1 MRRYCST
8 IIIALILVGCEALS
22 PQPTITPSPVPTST
36 STATPL
42 PSPTLLPTVTTLPE
56 PTALPTV
63 VLEIPQLIEGGTAP
77 PFDIALPDG
86 WQTQNLI
93 FTVPDVDG
101 TLRPTQLTLYTGPV
115 SGGTG
120 TVVALWGFPNFINT
134 SPFVAPGTPTPAPN
148 LWSDGLR
155 LFHTAMVDRGC
166 NSGTDLQR
174 TYRIGNR
181 EGSGTQF
188 AIVDCP
194 ESPDTRGWFAG
205 LQEQGLNFVFFVYTE
220 PIEAMNVADEELQ
233 AILDSVRFRVTEEYL
248 NAAPSG
254 E

>member
-1 MRRYCST
+1 MRHSFVT
-8 IIIALILVGCEALS
+8 LILALILVGCGALNAE
-22 PQPTITPSPVPTST
+22 PTITPSPVPTST

-42 PSPTLLPTVTTLPE
+42 PSPTLLPTVTPLPE
-56 PTALPTV
+56 PTDLPTV

-77 PFDIALPDG
+77 PFDIAVPDS
-86 WQTQNLI
+86 WESQNLI

-101 TLRPTQLTLYTGPV
+101 SLRPTQLTLYSGPV

-120 TVVALWGFPNFINT
+120 TIVALWGFPNFINT
-134 SPFVAPGTPTPAPN
+134 SPFVAPGTPTPEPN

-155 LFHTAMVDRGC
+155 LFRTAMVDRGC

-174 TYRIGNR
+174 TYRVGDR

-220 PIEAMNVADEELQ
+220 PIEAMNDADEELQ
-233 AILDSVRFRVTEEYL
+233 AIMDTVRFRVTEEYL
-248 NAAPSG
+248 NITPQS